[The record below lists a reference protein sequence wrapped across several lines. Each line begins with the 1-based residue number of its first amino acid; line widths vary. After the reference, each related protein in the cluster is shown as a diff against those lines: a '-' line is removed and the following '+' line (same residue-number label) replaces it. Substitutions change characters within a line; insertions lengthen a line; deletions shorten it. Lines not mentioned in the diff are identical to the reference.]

1 MQHGIAIPESEKNE
15 MLNFLTTSRDDV
27 DHEPPTW
34 VEWSTASDTESS
46 AESHADDNS
55 SESSSS
61 SDEEEEYRPFLH
73 LPPNP
78 DGRRCRCGSTT
89 HMTVNSFACP
99 LNPRN
104 TVARDGVAENDAN
117 SNENEITVARDDVVE
132 TGNDGVA
139 ENDASSNENEITVAR
154 DDVVE
159 TANDGVAENDASS
172 NENDKDAG
180 HVPVR
185 RRRLGLPTRRRRR
198 RSNVANDVIAPP
210 PRRPRIEKD
219 PNVELRVGT
228 AVASPGTR
236 WNLPASTMYQG
247 IVVAVKKKRVH
258 VKWQDGVVEY
268 MNKEHAQCMCVDR

>member
-1 MQHGIAIPESEKNE
+1 MFTPHMFTIYCQPFHLLNRFYDGGMQHGIAIPESEKNE

-104 TVARDGVAENDAN
+104 TVARDGVAENDA
-117 SNENEITVARDDVVE
+117 
-132 TGNDGVA
+132 
-139 ENDASSNENEITVAR
+139 
-154 DDVVE
+154 
-159 TANDGVAENDASS
+159 SS

-247 IVVAVKKKRVH
+247 VVVAVKKKRVH